1 MAAPWAHRV
10 GRPLVG
16 PLAAL
21 AFSLSNA
28 LWWTTESALAAAPS
42 DLPTRYESTIQPLLA
57 QYCHDCHNADLA
69 EGDLDFSR
77 LSTWAAAETETQQWK
92 LADEMIHGGI
102 MPPVDAPQ
110 PTDGDRAAILE
121 WLHDYLTLQSKKDAG
136 DPGPVVLRRLCNA
149 EYAYTVRDLT
159 GVGSL
164 DPGREFPVDGAA
176 GEGFTNVGNA
186 LAMSPALATKY
197 LDAAKEIAA
206 HAVLLPDGIGFSP
219 KTTRSD
225 WTAERLAAIR
235 RLYAKYADA
244 GGGDQVNVQGVI
256 FKSNEGGR
264 LPVEKY
270 FAALIDHRDAL
281 TTGSVTLA
289 EVAAQGNLSPKYLG
303 ALWSALTAE
312 DPSLLLDEIRGP
324 WRSAQAGDP
333 PTVASLAALIHR
345 WQEKLWKFNIVGH
358 IGKVGGP
365 RSWQEAVSPLTSR
378 HEIRRQLVA
387 QPGADEVVFSLIT
400 SAAGDN
406 AEHDVAVWNRPRL
419 AIPGRA
425 DLPLRDVR
433 QTVAQMEQRRQRIAA
448 TTSACLAAAAEAEA
462 LAGSVDLA
470 ELAKRHAVDAAD
482 LQAWLDYLGIGLI
495 QPIGVTG
502 HLSAKLENVGGY
514 PAAAG
519 WKGAEFPQFVA
530 NSSDQE
536 LHIPGLLPPRNFVV
550 HPGPTARATLVW
562 QAPVAGRMVVTA
574 AVTHA
579 HPACGNGVTW
589 RLEHLRGRVRQR
601 LAAGIAQG
609 SAANN
614 VSVPEPLDV
623 QLGDQLILT
632 IGPRDGDHSCDLT
645 NINLTIFNEANAAER
660 WNLAEDVAADVTAG
674 NPHADRLGHANVWHF
689 TAEAE
694 IPDDSTNLIPSG
706 SLVERWRAAASDDER
721 GALAAQ
727 LAALLA
733 SREGPAGDSPD
744 AVLFRDLTAWRGPL
758 LGGASHSKTAQP
770 TAPAEGSNT
779 ASVIGLDPAAFGRAP
794 NGEPIDAESLAVNAL
809 SVIEV
814 RLPAALA
821 SNCEFVVEGTL
832 HPELGREGSVQFDV
846 VMGAAGSDAVQARV
860 ATLARPA
867 SDSPIVTTESSAARS
882 KLEGEVEAFRQLFPA
897 ALCYATIV
905 PVDEAVTLTLYHR
918 EDDQLSRLMLS
929 DAERAELDRLWN
941 ELHFI
946 SQDAFT
952 KVDALAQLIEYA
964 TQDADPSAFLPLREP
979 YDAQAAAFRRQLL
992 AAEPQHVNAVVEFA
1006 ARAYRRPLT
1015 AAESAQLRELY
1026 AKFRTEE
1033 LDHEAAT
1040 RLLVARLFASPAFL
1054 YRLESPATGQGSA
1067 PVSDWEL
1074 ATRLSYF
1081 LWSSTPDETLRA
1093 LAAAGQLSE
1102 PPILVEQLHR
1112 MLADDRI
1119 SRLSS
1124 EFACQ
1129 WLHVRDFAAH
1139 DEKSE
1144 THFPAFAALRGAMAE
1159 ESRLFF
1165 TDLFQH
1171 DRSVL
1176 SILDADHTF
1185 LNDALAVHYEIPN
1198 VTGPQ
1203 WRRVDGVR
1211 QFGRGGILSHAT
1223 TLAANSGASRTSP
1236 ILRGVWISEV
1246 LLGERLPKPPAGVPP
1261 LPDEQSA
1268 SDDLTVRQQVER
1280 HVSDPKCAGCHRR
1293 IDPYGF
1299 ALEAYDAIG
1308 RRRSTDLNGQ
1318 PIDARSELIDSTKV
1332 DGVDGLRN
1340 YLVETRRS
1348 AFVRQF
1354 CKKLLGFALG
1364 RGVLLTDEPLL
1375 ADMEAALA
1383 ANDYRVS
1390 AAIEVI
1396 VLSRQFR
1403 EIRGVDATAGN

>member
-1 MAAPWAHRV
+1 MQLTWVKQLGSLFRRVATAVLMAF
-10 GRPLVG
+10 GLM
-16 PLAAL
+16 
-21 AFSLSNA
+21 
-28 LWWTTESALAAAPS
+28 APS
-42 DLPTRYESTIQPLLA
+42 LHSANANEQPALGSRYESSIQPLLT
-57 QYCHDCHNADLA
+57 QYCSDCHNADLA
-69 EGDLDFSR
+69 EGDVDFSR
-77 LSTWAAAETETQQWK
+77 LATWPSAEPETQHWR
-92 LADEMIHGGI
+92 LAHEMVHGGI
-102 MPPVDAPQ
+102 MPPVDAAQ
-110 PTDGDRAAILE
+110 PTDEERTLILQ
-121 WLHDYLTLQSKKDAG
+121 WLSDYLTVQSQEDAG

-149 EYAYTVRDLT
+149 EYAYTIRDLT
-159 GVGSL
+159 GVASL

-197 LDAAKEIAA
+197 LDAAKEIAS
-206 HAVLLPDGIGFSP
+206 HAVLLPDGIAFSP
-219 KTTRSD
+219 KTTRRD

-235 RLYAKYADA
+235 ELYSRYAVS
-244 GGGDQVNVQGVI
+244 GGANQLNIQGEI
-256 FKSNEGGR
+256 FSSNEGGR
-264 LPVEKY
+264 LPVERY
-270 FAALIDHRDAL
+270 LAALMQHRDAL
-281 TTGSVTLA
+281 AAGGATIA
-289 EVAAQGNLSPKYLG
+289 DVAMQTNLSAKYLES
-303 ALWSALTAE
+303 LWSMLTASE
-312 DPSLLLDEIRGP
+312 SSLLLDEIRAP
-324 WRSAQAGDP
+324 WKAAQPGDEAAI
-333 PTVASLAALIHR
+333 ASLTSRINA
-345 WQEKLWKFNIVGH
+345 WQQKLWKFNIVGH

-365 RSWQEAVSPLTSR
+365 KTWQEAVSPLTSR
-378 HEIRRQLVA
+378 QEIRRQLVA
-387 QPGADEVVFSLIT
+387 QPGADEVVFSLIA

-406 AEHDVAVWNRPRL
+406 AAHDVAIWNRPRL

-425 DLPLRDVR
+425 DLPLREVR

-448 TTSACLAAAAEAEA
+448 TTSACLAAAAEAQA

-502 HLSAKLENVGGY
+502 QLSAKLENVGGY

-519 WKGAEFPQFVA
+519 WKGAEFPQFIA

-536 LHIPGLLPPRNFVV
+536 LHIPGLLPPRNVVV
-550 HPGPTARATLVW
+550 HPGPAERATLVW

-601 LAAGIAQG
+601 LAAGVAQG
-609 SAANN
+609 PAVNN
-614 VSVPEPLDV
+614 VSLPTPLDV

-632 IGPRDGDHSCDLT
+632 IGARDGDHSCDLT
-645 NINLTIFNEANAAER
+645 NINLTITSETNPAER
-660 WNLAEDVAADVTAG
+660 WNLAEDISADVLAG

-694 IPDDSTNLIPSG
+694 KPDDSSNLVPSD
-706 SLVERWRAAASDDER
+706 SLVDRWRAASDEER
-721 GALAAQ
+721 TAIAAQ
-727 LAALLA
+727 LSALLA
-733 SREGPAGDSPD
+733 SADAPAGDSPD
-744 AVLFRDLTAWRGPL
+744 AVLYRELIAWRGPL
-758 LGGASHSKTAQP
+758 LGGATPSNANQLA
-770 TAPAEGSNT
+770 APLETTNT
-779 ASVIGLDPAAFGRAP
+779 ASAVGLDPAAFGRAP
-794 NGEPIDAESLAVNAL
+794 SGEPIDAESLGVNAP

-821 SNCEFVVEGTL
+821 ANCEFVVDGTL

-846 VMGAAGSDAVQARV
+846 VMGGAASDAVRTRV
-860 ATLARPA
+860 AALARPA
-867 SDSPIVTTESSAARS
+867 SDLPIVTAEASDARA
-882 KLEGEVEAFRQLFPA
+882 KLEADVEAFRQLFPA

-918 EDDQLSRLMLS
+918 EDDHLSRLMLP
-929 DAERAELDRLWN
+929 DAEHAELDRLWN

-979 YDAQAAAFRRQLL
+979 YDAQAAAFRQELL
-992 AAEPQHVNAVVEFA
+992 DAEPQHVDAVVKFA

-1015 AAESAQLRELY
+1015 DAESHQLRELY
-1026 AKFRTEE
+1026 STFRAEE
-1033 LDHEAAT
+1033 LDHEAAV
-1040 RLLVARLFASPAFL
+1040 RLMLARLFASPAFL
-1054 YRLESPATGQGSA
+1054 YRLEQPATGTASA

-1081 LWSSTPDETLRA
+1081 LWSSAPDDQLCQ
-1093 LAAAGQLSE
+1093 LAAAN
-1102 PPILVEQLHR
+1102 QLHEPAVLVQQTRR
-1112 MLADDRI
+1112 MLADERTN
-1119 SRLSS
+1119 RLAS

-1129 WLHVRDFAAH
+1129 WLHIRGFETH

-1144 THFPAFAALRGAMAE
+1144 THFPTFNALRAAMAQ
-1159 ESRLFF
+1159 ESSLFF

-1185 LNDALAVHYEIPN
+1185 LNDALAAHYEIPN
-1198 VTGPQ
+1198 VTGPE

-1211 QFGRGGILSHAT
+1211 QYGRGGILGQGT

-1261 LPDEQSA
+1261 LPDDQAA
-1268 SDDLTVRQQVER
+1268 SDELTVRQLVER
-1280 HVSDPKCAGCHRR
+1280 HVSDPKCSVCHRR

-1299 ALEAYDAIG
+1299 ALEEYDAIG
-1308 RRRSTDLNGQ
+1308 RRRSTEPNGQ
-1318 PIDARSELIDSTKV
+1318 PIDAHGVLTDATELN
-1332 DGVDGLRN
+1332 GVDGLRS
-1340 YLVETRRS
+1340 YIGETRRS

-1364 RGVLLTDEPLL
+1364 RSVLLTDEPLL
-1375 ADMEAALA
+1375 AEMEAALA

-1390 AAIEVI
+1390 AAIEAI

-1403 EIRGVDATAGN
+1403 EIRGVDATAAN